1 MAAGPDASPA
11 RLPERLALAGLI
23 GLGLLS
29 FLLPYVSVS
38 ASGREG
44 SATGIQLVAG
54 RPELRGE
61 YLHEAFQGEVEELI
75 GNGPLPA
82 RIAFA
87 AAVLAVGALAARER
101 RRYVWSGLALAFS
114 LLGLVWLRRGTSAAF
129 TPPESELRY
138 GFWVTVSLLLVA
150 GAYAWVAYR
159 REKRRAEEG
168 DEDDISPWSY
178 VRNGG

>member
-1 MAAGPDASPA
+1 MAAAPDASPA

-29 FLLPYVSVS
+29 FVLPYVTVS

-44 SATGIQLVAG
+44 KATGIQLVAG
-54 RPELRGE
+54 RPDFRGD
-61 YLHEAFQGEVEELI
+61 YLHEAFEGEVEELI
-75 GNGPLPA
+75 GNGSLPA
-82 RIAFA
+82 RIAFG
-87 AAVLAVGALAARER
+87 AAVLAIGALATRGR
-101 RRYVWSGLALAFS
+101 RRYAWSGLALALS
-114 LLGLVWLRRGTSAAF
+114 LLGLVWVRRGTSTAF

-138 GFWVTVSLLLVA
+138 GFWVTVALLVLA
-150 GAYAWVAYR
+150 GVYAWVAYR

-178 VRNGG
+178 GRNGG